1 MMRNKE
7 KSLNIAV
14 IMKSKVMGSKAVMKR
29 NIKEALKQALMWE
42 RKYKTWIMKGILQSM
57 C

>member
-1 MMRNKE
+1 MMRNKS

-14 IMKSKVMGSKAVMKR
+14 IMKRKLMGSKAVTKT
-29 NIKEALKQALMWE
+29 NKAALKQAMM
-42 RKYKTWIMKGILQSM
+42 RASKYKTWIMKGILQSM

>member
-1 MMRNKE
+1 MMRNKA

-14 IMKSKVMGSKAVMKR
+14 IMKSKVMGSKGVRRIDKTT
-29 NIKEALKQALMWE
+29 LKQAMMRASKHNTQSIE
-42 RKYKTWIMKGILQSM
+42 VILQSM